1 MIESVEKAVSE
12 KRDYVVEFRIVLP
25 EGTVKHIHGLDHPVF
40 SASGEL
46 VKVVGT
52 QPDVTELRRSEAAL
66 QIAYDEIKTLK
77 DELCCNGHAQRIEDS
92 SLVVRPTYSSSRSSV
107 DRPGY
112 A

>member
-1 MIESVEKAVSE
+1 VIESVGKAVSE

-77 DELCCNGHAQRIEDS
+77 DELCCNGHAQRIEVQ
-92 SLVVRPTYSSSRSSV
+92 LVGRAPYVFNFAVVGR
-107 DRPGY
+107 
-112 A
+112 